1 MKTVPGQKTFTD
13 YGRLDAREVPSTDRL
28 IAPPLLRMGHDAH
41 EAVHILVTAL
51 GLTTDQQHR
60 VVESPI
66 ETIIVRQDNLLH
78 LVIKRDNARERFANF
93 IIPTLME
100 PYEIWATQYEDGV
113 RNRYIGLFTG
123 KYDMAVV
130 ARVNLDGSLLWNIMN
145 VEDKKLNKHREGE
158 LLWIK

>member
-1 MKTVPGQKTFTD
+1 
-13 YGRLDAREVPSTDRL
+13 
-28 IAPPLLRMGHDAH
+28 
-41 EAVHILVTAL
+41 
-51 GLTTDQQHR
+51 
-60 VVESPI
+60 
-66 ETIIVRQDNLLH
+66 
-78 LVIKRDNARERFANF
+78 
-93 IIPTLME
+93 ME